1 MRPIT
6 VADVMSKPVI
16 VIGKNNTIREAAKEM
31 VEKGV
36 GSLVVVDEEGK
47 VVGIITERDVVRAV
61 ADGKDLETPVSE
73 IMTPDVLTVSP
84 ETSVLKAIEMMKMHN
99 VRHLPVATD
108 EEVVGMVSLRDL
120 AFAVAA
126 EMIIKRIL
134 EMVKEELSEL

>member
-16 VIGKNNTIREAAKEM
+16 VIGKNNTLREAAKEM
-31 VEKGV
+31 AEKGV
-36 GSLVVVDEEGK
+36 GSLVVVDEEGN
-47 VVGIITERDVVRAV
+47 VVGIVTERDVVRAV
-61 ADGKDLETPVSE
+61 AEGKDFETPVSE